1 MTGYKSSG
9 YNLDKIERKRS
20 WLDAQAERKQRMKVS
35 SIIYTLSLIK
45 SEIIK
50 DTDPEVRFFILNE
63 KGEKEQVFVDYIS
76 SAKEGIEILLE

>member
-1 MTGYKSSG
+1 MLRQKEWT
-9 YNLDKIERKRS
+9 
-20 WLDAQAERKQRMKVS
+20 ERKQRMKVS
-35 SIIYTLSLIK
+35 SLIYTLSLIK

-76 SAKEGIEILLE
+76 SAKEGVEILLE

>member
-1 MTGYKSSG
+1 MLRQKELT
-9 YNLDKIERKRS
+9 
-20 WLDAQAERKQRMKVS
+20 ERKQRMKVS

-50 DTDPEVRFFILNE
+50 DSDPEVRFFIFNE

>member
-1 MTGYKSSG
+1 MAVAWCTG
-9 YNLDKIERKRS
+9 RKNEQKE
-20 WLDAQAERKQRMKVS
+20 WTERKQRMKVS
-35 SIIYTLSLIK
+35 SLIYTLSLIK

-76 SAKEGIEILLE
+76 SAKEGVEILLE

>member
-1 MTGYKSSG
+1 MLRQK
-9 YNLDKIERKRS
+9 E
-20 WLDAQAERKQRMKVS
+20 WAERKQRMKVS

-50 DTDPEVRFFILNE
+50 DSDPEVRFFILNE

>member
-1 MTGYKSSG
+1 
-9 YNLDKIERKRS
+9 
-20 WLDAQAERKQRMKVS
+20 MKVS

-50 DTDPEVRFFILNE
+50 DSDPEVRFFILNE

-76 SAKEGIEILLE
+76 SAKEGVEILLE

>member
-1 MTGYKSSG
+1 MLRQKELT
-9 YNLDKIERKRS
+9 
-20 WLDAQAERKQRMKVS
+20 ERKQRMKVS

-50 DTDPEVRFFILNE
+50 DSDPEVRFFILNE

-76 SAKEGIEILLE
+76 SDKEGIEILLE

>member
-1 MTGYKSSG
+1 MHRQKEWT
-9 YNLDKIERKRS
+9 
-20 WLDAQAERKQRMKVS
+20 ERKQRMKVS
-35 SIIYTLSLIK
+35 SLIYTLSLIK

-76 SAKEGIEILLE
+76 SAKEGVEILLE

>member
-1 MTGYKSSG
+1 MLRQKELT
-9 YNLDKIERKRS
+9 
-20 WLDAQAERKQRMKVS
+20 ERKQRMKVS
-35 SIIYTLSLIK
+35 SIISTLSLIK

-50 DTDPEVRFFILNE
+50 DSDPEVRFFILNE

>member
-1 MTGYKSSG
+1 MKASS
-9 YNLDKIERKRS
+9 L
-20 WLDAQAERKQRMKVS
+20 
-35 SIIYTLSLIK
+35 IYTLSLIK

-50 DTDPEVRFFILNE
+50 DSDPEVRFFILNE

>member
-1 MTGYKSSG
+1 
-9 YNLDKIERKRS
+9 
-20 WLDAQAERKQRMKVS
+20 MKVS
-35 SIIYTLSLIK
+35 SLISTLSLIK

-50 DTDPEVRFFILNE
+50 DSDPEVRFFIHNE

>member
-1 MTGYKSSG
+1 MLRQKEWT
-9 YNLDKIERKRS
+9 
-20 WLDAQAERKQRMKVS
+20 ERKQRMKVS
-35 SIIYTLSLIK
+35 SLISTLSLIK

-76 SAKEGIEILLE
+76 SAKEGVEILLE